1 MNFTRDFHEYV
12 NIVKNTYVSK
22 FHFKCEKYNP
32 LDKCTMILRQ
42 MIEVEKN
49 IDSLKTG
56 KKLYL
61 VFSMLFFLPEHIL
74 LKEKKNFFAIY

>member
-22 FHFKCEKYNP
+22 FNFKCEKYNP

-56 KKLYL
+56 KIFHYNRYK
-61 VFSMLFFLPEHIL
+61 SKQIFFLNIHVFNI
-74 LKEKKNFFAIY
+74 

>member
-22 FHFKCEKYNP
+22 FSFKCEKYNP

-56 KKLYL
+56 ILKNTFKKKIKNY
-61 VFSMLFFLPEHIL
+61 FS
-74 LKEKKNFFAIY
+74 